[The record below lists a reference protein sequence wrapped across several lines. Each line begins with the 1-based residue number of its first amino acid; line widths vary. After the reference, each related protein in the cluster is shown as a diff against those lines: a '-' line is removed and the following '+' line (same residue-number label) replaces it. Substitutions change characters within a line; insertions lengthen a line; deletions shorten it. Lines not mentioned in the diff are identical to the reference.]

1 MNIKSYLQIGLVII
15 IVIILSV
22 FYYSFLKQNNTKP
35 EIVDLSDQNINLK
48 KKTNKTELNNIEYSS
63 VDNEGNSYYLN
74 AQNATIQLDE
84 DKKNEVQLQGVIS
97 VINLRNKG
105 IIYINSK
112 NATYNKQNHDTF
124 FYNNVEINYL
134 DNFIQSENFD
144 LIFSE
149 KISKIYNKVVF
160 NTNNFNLNTD
170 KVSINMISGDIQMG
184 MNNKKDK
191 VKFVSKYEFVN

>member
-35 EIVDLSDQNINLK
+35 EIVELSDQNINLK

-74 AQNATIQLDE
+74 AQNATIQLDR

>member
-160 NTNNFNLNTD
+160 NTNNFDLNTD

>member
-1 MNIKSYLQIGLVII
+1 MPLI
-15 IVIILSV
+15 
-22 FYYSFLKQNNTKP
+22 
-35 EIVDLSDQNINLK
+35 
-48 KKTNKTELNNIEYSS
+48 TNKIMIL
-63 VDNEGNSYYLN
+63 
-74 AQNATIQLDE
+74 
-84 DKKNEVQLQGVIS
+84 
-97 VINLRNKG
+97 
-105 IIYINSK
+105 
-112 NATYNKQNHDTF
+112 F

-144 LIFSE
+144 LVFSE

-160 NTNNFNLNTD
+160 NTNNFDLNTD

>member
-35 EIVDLSDQNINLK
+35 EIVELSDQNINLK

>member
-35 EIVDLSDQNINLK
+35 EIVELSDQNINLK

-134 DNFIQSENFD
+134 ENFIQSENFD
-144 LIFSE
+144 LVFSE

-160 NTNNFNLNTD
+160 NTNNFDLNTD

>member
-35 EIVDLSDQNINLK
+35 ENVELFDQNINLK

-134 DNFIQSENFD
+134 ENFIQSENFD
-144 LIFSE
+144 LVFSE

>member
-35 EIVDLSDQNINLK
+35 EIVELSDQNINLK
-48 KKTNKTELNNIEYSS
+48 TKTNKTELNNIEYSS

-74 AQNATIQLDE
+74 AQNATIQLDA

>member
-35 EIVDLSDQNINLK
+35 EIVELSDQNINLK

-160 NTNNFNLNTD
+160 NTNNFDLNTD